1 MRYIF
6 LAVAAVLMVSA
17 CVSSSEGE
25 VSIMN
30 WPHGHE
36 SAVAITFE
44 TEVPS
49 KAQLSS
55 IARVLRERG
64 LNATFFVVAGY
75 FEESPEVLEEI
86 RAFEVG
92 NLAWLQKDWID
103 GEITPAFQREEIT
116 KADAWLREMGFDPRG
131 YRAPF
136 LLVNG
141 DTYEILEDLGYAYD
155 ASQWFG
161 FFPYRVDGVMEVPL
175 SLNYDLYWSDL
186 SMSHSMVPTYMA
198 FQQSHRKGGLF
209 TFYAHTNKVYLNMN
223 NFTRFLDYAMSRDVW
238 FATTYEVADWWRS
251 REKLVL
257 KVEEGRVLVTNTG
270 DEPVTGVSIKMPP
283 GKTLKGAVKAGHRRG
298 YSYAVLPEIP
308 PNSQI
313 ILEY

>member
-1 MRYIF
+1 
-6 LAVAAVLMVSA
+6 
-17 CVSSSEGE
+17 
-25 VSIMN
+25 MN
-30 WPHGHE
+30 WPYGHE

-49 KAQLSS
+49 KPQLAS

-75 FEESPEVLEEI
+75 FQENPEVLEEI
-86 RAFEVG
+86 RPFEVG
-92 NLAWLQKDWID
+92 NLGWMQKDWRD
-103 GEITPAFQREEIT
+103 REITYSFQRKEIT
-116 KADAWLREMGFDPRG
+116 KADAWLRGQGFNPQG

-136 LLVNG
+136 LLVNE
-141 DTYEILEDLGYAYD
+141 DTYQILGELGYTYD

-161 FFPYRVDGVMEVPL
+161 FFPYRVGSVIEVPL

-186 SMSHSMVPTYMA
+186 SMSHSMVPTYIA
-198 FQQSHRKGGLF
+198 FQQSRSKGGLF

-223 NFTRFLDYAMSRDVW
+223 NFTRFLEYAMSQNVW
-238 FATTYEVADWWRS
+238 FSSTYEVADWWRS

-257 KVEEGRVLVTNTG
+257 RVEGSRVMVTNTG
-270 DEPVTGVSIKMPP
+270 DRAVAGVSIRMPP
-283 GKTLKGAVKAGHRRG
+283 GKTLKGAAEVKERED